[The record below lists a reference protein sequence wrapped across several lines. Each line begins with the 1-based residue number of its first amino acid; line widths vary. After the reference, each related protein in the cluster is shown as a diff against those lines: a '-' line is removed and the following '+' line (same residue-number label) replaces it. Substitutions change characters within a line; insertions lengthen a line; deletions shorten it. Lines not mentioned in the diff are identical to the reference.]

1 LGSGRRK
8 SWAARKKSGR
18 EGPQLKRRE
27 GEKGERFSGFKLFM
41 NFKTTLH
48 QT

>member
-1 LGSGRRK
+1 LLAWLNGLSELLGSGRRK

-27 GEKGERFSGFKLFM
+27 GE
-41 NFKTTLH
+41 
-48 QT
+48 